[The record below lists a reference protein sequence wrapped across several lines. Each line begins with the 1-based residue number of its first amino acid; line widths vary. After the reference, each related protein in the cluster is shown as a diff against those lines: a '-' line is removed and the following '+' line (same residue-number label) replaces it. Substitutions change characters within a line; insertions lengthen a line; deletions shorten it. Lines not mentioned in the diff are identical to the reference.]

1 MKIYFLFILLS
12 CLESYS
18 CQSVR
23 KQNSQ
28 NHSFY
33 RVNIPYDLSHPEVQ
47 TVLPDALHEISD
59 ITYLGNNQL
68 ACIQDEKGSVYIYD
82 IKRNLVIHSYKF
94 GKDGDYEGIAIAERV
109 LYVLRS
115 DGELFE
121 VVNYD
126 QPSPQT
132 NKYTTGL
139 PADNN
144 EGLCYDPQS
153 NCLLITS
160 KDKPGNEKKDKNW
173 RYVYQFD
180 LTTKQLRRQPLFPV
194 DLTEMEN
201 YAEKHGIPRPTKETK
216 DGDVKEKKLHFRT
229 SAVAIQPGT
238 NDIYVLSGKEFLL
251 YIFTPSGNLIGIVP
265 LDHKKF
271 PQAEGICF
279 LPDKRMIITNEGR
292 DGLPTLLIFDHKK

>member
-12 CLESYS
+12 CLECYG
-18 CQSVR
+18 CRPDRLHNARIIQFE
-23 KQNSQ
+23 
-28 NHSFY
+28 H
-33 RVNIPYDLSHPEVQ
+33 VNIPYDLNHPKTQ

-68 ACIQDEKGSVYIYD
+68 ACIQDEKGTIYIYD
-82 IKRNLVIHSYKF
+82 IARNLVIHAYKF
-94 GKDGDYEGIAIAERV
+94 GKDGDYEGIAFANKV

-121 VVNYD
+121 VVNYA

-144 EGLCYDPQS
+144 EGLCYDPNN

-160 KDKPGNEKKDKNW
+160 KDKPEDEKKDKNW
-173 RYVYQFD
+173 RYIYQFD
-180 LTTKQLRRQPLFPV
+180 LVTKHLSKQPLFQV

-201 YAEKHGIPRPTKETK
+201 YAKKNDIPRPTKVTK
-216 DGDVKEKKLHFRT
+216 DGDVKKKKLHFRT

-238 NDIYVLSGKEFLL
+238 NDIYALSGKEFLL
-251 YIFTPSGNLIGIVP
+251 YIFTSTGNLIGIVP